1 MQRILKAPMMLRKVS
16 CIATLLVLLPVVS
29 AVVTLRPVS
38 TIYLPYSYNGEEGLY
53 GIDAGAVEQT
63 GYDSATKIGYSA
75 GDNYIHITDW
85 SDVTT
90 PTILERFAV
99 DTTCNDIETCG
110 DFVGFVLEGPRKT
123 DDGTLH
129 VYSLYDK
136 ASGDWT
142 KLHEISLGSKP
153 DMLHFSHDCRTIV
166 VANEGE
172 AAQNADQT
180 EFINREGSI
189 SIIRLSVDGS
199 TFKSTLLNFTQF
211 NDRSDEYVARG
222 VRYPYHGE
230 LDGANDTFAQNLEPE
245 YITYNYDDTKAFVG
259 LQENNAIAVVDL
271 LADEIEDIYPLGE
284 KSWLN
289 LDLDASD
296 RDDGIIFRRND
307 IFSIYQPDSIKY
319 FEVDGVGYII
329 TTNEG
334 EFLEYELG
342 NEEWAED
349 QRGNDFKA
357 GDFAET
363 FDNELIAKLDDDDIL
378 GRLGFSKVDGLDS
391 SGKFE
396 KLYFFGARG
405 FSIFRASDIALVYDS
420 GDEVAKIIA
429 KFYPDVFSTDTNT
442 DDPANET
449 PEDLFDKRSDN
460 QGPECE
466 SVEIGELGGRRI
478 IFVGIDR
485 TSAILVYSLESGEV
499 VPTFE
504 SVYRAGGR
512 NDTFQNLLDDRN
524 LGDLDPDD
532 LKFIPAS
539 ASVTGVPMLMVTS
552 SVSGTVSLYEVYDD
566 SSPTV
571 AQTSGFMGSRVLTP
585 YDDRP
590 ITLGGRTADIGRCPP
605 DVYIVAESRRMR
617 VPDQQKQQG

>member
-1 MQRILKAPMMLRKVS
+1 MILKAPMMLRKVS
-16 CIATLLVLLPVVS
+16 CIATLLVLIPVVS

-53 GIDAGAVEQT
+53 GIDRAAVEQT
-63 GYDSATKIGYSA
+63 GYDSTNRIAYSA

-85 SDVTT
+85 SNMTT
-90 PTILERFAV
+90 PTILERIAV

-110 DFVGFVLEGPRKT
+110 DFVGFVLQGESTT
-123 DDGTLH
+123 DNGTLH

-136 ASGDWT
+136 ASGNWT
-142 KLHEISLGSKP
+142 QLHEISLGSKP

-199 TFKSTLLNFTQF
+199 TFNSTLLNFTQF

-259 LQENNAIAVVDL
+259 LQENNAIAIVDL

-296 RDDGIIFRRND
+296 KDGGIMFRRNN
-307 IFSIYQPDSIKY
+307 ISSFYQPDGIKY

-329 TTNEG
+329 TANEG
-334 EFLEYELG
+334 DSFDFELG
-342 NEEWAED
+342 TEKWAED
-349 QRGNDFKA
+349 QRGKKFKA

-378 GRLGFSKVDGLDS
+378 GRLAFSEVDGLDS

-405 FSIFRASDIALVYDS
+405 FSIFRASDITLVYDS
-420 GDEVAKIIA
+420 GDEVERMIA
-429 KFYPDVFSTDTNT
+429 KFYPDIFNTNT
-442 DDPANET
+442 KSDDPAIES
-449 PEDLFDKRSDN
+449 PADLFDKRSDN
-460 QGPECE
+460 LGPECE
-466 SVEIGELGGRRI
+466 SVEIGELDGRRI
-478 IFVGIDR
+478 IFVGVDR

-512 NDTFQNLLDDRN
+512 NDTFQSLLDNRN
-524 LGDLDPDD
+524 LGDLDPED

-552 SVSGTVSLYEVYDD
+552 TVSGTISLYEVYDE
-566 SSPTV
+566 SSPTDGV
-571 AQTSGFMGSRVLTP
+571 TTE
-585 YDDRP
+585 
-590 ITLGGRTADIGRCPP
+590 PP
-605 DVYIVAESRRMR
+605 TTTDNNATILISSPVVFCLILLFAFLLI
-617 VPDQQKQQG
+617 

>member
-1 MQRILKAPMMLRKVS
+1 MLRKVS

-460 QGPECE
+460 QALIHALCQSRGLQVSPEHEALSLAHCRTPAARTPLFITLMVDE
-466 SVEIGELGGRRI
+466 LAHSDRSVPIGEKLAAGCLDYGDSVELYRYILESLETDHEDATCRGLVKKVRYISTFCHFLMGNQSSKLFC
-478 IFVGIDR
+478 FVFLCLYTIVNTVYKDR
-485 TSAILVYSLESGEV
+485 TREKTSNMVFY
-499 VPTFE
+499 
-504 SVYRAGGR
+504 AGGR
-512 NDTFQNLLDDRN
+512 YVQ
-524 LGDLDPDD
+524 
-532 LKFIPAS
+532 IP
-539 ASVTGVPMLMVTS
+539 
-552 SVSGTVSLYEVYDD
+552 
-566 SSPTV
+566 
-571 AQTSGFMGSRVLTP
+571 
-585 YDDRP
+585 
-590 ITLGGRTADIGRCPP
+590 
-605 DVYIVAESRRMR
+605 
-617 VPDQQKQQG
+617 